1 MLTAREDWVK
11 KLVAI
16 LRTTAM
22 KVAMSRIVKQSR
34 SVVKVKSNRIKALMK
49 LIKRI
54 STKIMVSK
62 ITRVSLKMRNY

>member
-1 MLTAREDWVK
+1 
-11 KLVAI
+11 
-16 LRTTAM
+16 M
-22 KVAMSRIVKQSR
+22 KVAMSKIVKQSR

-62 ITRVSLKMRNY
+62 ITRVSLKMKDWKTVLET